1 MDTFAPQHATNA
13 RRLSRDDLDAVVG
26 IDARLEGHTRR
37 TYFERRLAAAVR
49 EANAATAAGEERVIV
64 VALSGHGHFDLAAYD
79 AFLNGRM
86 VDEKPD
92 DARFAA
98 SLAELP
104 QVPA

>member
-49 EANAATAAGEERVIV
+49 EPTSTSRSPLTTTTASRDTCSAA
-64 VALSGHGHFDLAAYD
+64 
-79 AFLNGRM
+79 
-86 VDEKPD
+86 
-92 DARFAA
+92 
-98 SLAELP
+98 
-104 QVPA
+104 